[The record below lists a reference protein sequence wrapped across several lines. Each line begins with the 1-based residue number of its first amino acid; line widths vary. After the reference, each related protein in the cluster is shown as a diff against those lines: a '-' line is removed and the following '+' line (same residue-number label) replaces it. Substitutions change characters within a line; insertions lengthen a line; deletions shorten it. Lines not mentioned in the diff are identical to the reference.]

1 MTTTY
6 IMDITKLN
14 DDAVFEGYFAG
25 MPVERQNKILRI
37 KYRMDKNRSLGA
49 GILLARGLLDCGINV
64 KEADIREGEHGKPY
78 LAGHSGKS
86 EGKPRQEIHF
96 NLSHAGDYVAAAFG
110 PSPVGIDI
118 EHERE
123 NTEKIVRRCFRR
135 EEQEAME
142 SCQSKEEW
150 ADLFLRYWTI
160 KESAAKV
167 SGLGMQI
174 PFTDIR
180 HTEDCRIEVKWK
192 DNIWKYFLQEIE
204 IPDKDDIISSD
215 MISTEGASAARCSS
229 MYGKRVH
236 GGMDVKV
243 RSHTGKDKYRIAV
256 CAETA
261 EFAQE
266 HIWVE

>member
-1 MTTTY
+1 MTTIY
-6 IMDITKLN
+6 LMDITKLN
-14 DDAVFEGYFAG
+14 EDAVFDEYFAG

-37 KYRMDKNRSLGA
+37 RYRMDKNRSLGA
-49 GILLARGLLDCGINV
+49 GILLARGLLDCGIDV
-64 KEADIREGEHGKPY
+64 KDADIREGEHGKPY
-78 LAGHSGKS
+78 LAGLSGNNQ
-86 EGKPRQEIHF
+86 GKPWKEVHF
-96 NLSHAGDYVAAAFG
+96 NLSHAGDYVVAAFG

-123 NTEKIVRRCFRR
+123 DTENIVRRCFRR
-135 EEQEAME
+135 EEQKAME
-142 SCQSKEEW
+142 ACRSRQER

-180 HTEDCRIEVKWK
+180 LTGDCRIEVKWK
-192 DNIWKYFLQEIE
+192 DNIWKYFLKEIE
-204 IPDKDDIISSD
+204 IPDKDDII
-215 MISTEGASAARCSS
+215 
-229 MYGKRVH
+229 
-236 GGMDVKV
+236 
-243 RSHTGKDKYRIAV
+243 TGKDKYRIAV

-266 HIWVE
+266 LIRVE